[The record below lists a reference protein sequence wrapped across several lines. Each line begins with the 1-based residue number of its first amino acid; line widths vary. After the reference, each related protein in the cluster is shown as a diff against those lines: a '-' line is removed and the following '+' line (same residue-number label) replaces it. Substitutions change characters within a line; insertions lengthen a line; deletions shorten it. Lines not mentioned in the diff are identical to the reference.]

1 MKTID
6 PYLIFNGNCRQAM
19 EFYKDCLG
27 GDLYMMTYAEGPGEH
42 PDAVK
47 DKIMHAKVTKGQLAI
62 MASDPHD
69 ATPVTQGNNY
79 FLSLNCESLDE
90 IERLFNAI
98 GKSGKVLLP
107 LQDMFWGA
115 RFGMV
120 TDQFGVNWMFN
131 FELEK
136 KHE

>member
-19 EFYKDCLG
+19 EFYSDCLG
-27 GDLYMMTYAEGPGEH
+27 ADLNVVTYAEGPGEY

-47 DKIMHAKVTKGQLAI
+47 DKIMHAKVTKGQLVI

-69 ATPVTQGNNY
+69 GNPVTQGNSF
-79 FLSLNCESLDE
+79 FLNLNCDSLEE
-90 IERLFNAI
+90 IERLFNAV
-98 GKSGKVLLP
+98 GKNGKVLLP

-115 RFGMV
+115 RFGMLK
-120 TDQFGVNWMFN
+120 DQFGVNWMFN

-136 KHE
+136 HN

>member
-19 EFYKDCLG
+19 EFYRDCLG
-27 GDLYMMTYAEGPGEH
+27 ADLNILTYAEGPGDH

-47 DKIMHAKVTKGQLAI
+47 DKIMHARLTKGQAVI

-69 ATPVTQGNNY
+69 GKPQTQGDNF
-79 FLSLNCESLDE
+79 FLNLNCDSLDE
-90 IERLFNAI
+90 IERLFTAI
-98 GKSGKVLLP
+98 GKNGKVLMP
-107 LQDMFWGA
+107 LADMFWGD

-120 TDQFGVNWMFN
+120 TDQFGINWMFS
-131 FELEK
+131 FPLPK
-136 KHE
+136 KD

>member
-19 EFYKDCLG
+19 EFYANCLG
-27 GDLYMMTYAEGPGEH
+27 ADLNTVTYAEGLGAH

-47 DKIMHAKVTKGQLAI
+47 DQIMHAKLTKGQLVI

-69 ATPVTQGNNY
+69 ATSVTQGNNF
-79 FLSLNCESLDE
+79 FLNLNCDSLEE
-90 IERLFNAI
+90 IERLFNAV
-98 GKSGKVLLP
+98 GKNGKVLLP

-115 RFGMV
+115 RFGML
-120 TDQFGVNWMFN
+120 TDQFGVNWMFS

-136 KHE
+136 HN

>member
-19 EFYKDCLG
+19 EFYADCLG
-27 GDLYMMTYAEGPGEH
+27 AGLNIVTYAEGPGAH

-47 DKIMHAKVTKGQLAI
+47 DKIMHAKLTKGQLVI

-69 ATPVTQGNNY
+69 ASSVTQGNNY
-79 FLSLNCESLDE
+79 FLSLNCDSLEE
-90 IERLFNAI
+90 IERLFNAV
-98 GKSGKVLLP
+98 GKNGKVLLP

-115 RFGMV
+115 RFGML
-120 TDQFGVNWMFN
+120 TDQFAVNWMFS
-131 FELEK
+131 FELA
-136 KHE
+136 KHN

>member
-1 MKTID
+1 MMKTID

-19 EFYKDCLG
+19 EFYSDCLG
-27 GDLYMMTYAEGPGEH
+27 ADLNVVTYAEGPGEY

-47 DKIMHAKVTKGQLAI
+47 DKIMHAKVTKGQLVI

-69 ATPVTQGNNY
+69 GNPVTQGNSF
-79 FLSLNCESLDE
+79 FLNLNCDSLEE
-90 IERLFNAI
+90 IERLFNAV
-98 GKSGKVLLP
+98 GKNGKVLLP

-115 RFGMV
+115 RFGMLK
-120 TDQFGVNWMFN
+120 DQFGVNWMFN

-136 KHE
+136 HN

>member
-19 EFYKDCLG
+19 QFYADCLG
-27 GDLYMMTYAEGPGEH
+27 ADLNIQTYAQSPGAH

-47 DKIMHAKVTKGQLAI
+47 DKIMHAKLTKGQLVI

-69 ATPVTQGNNY
+69 ATPVTQGGNY
-79 FLSLNCESLDE
+79 FLSLNCDSLEE
-90 IERLFNAI
+90 IERLFNAV
-98 GKSGKVLLP
+98 GKNGKVLLP

-115 RFGMV
+115 RFGMLK
-120 TDQFGVNWMFN
+120 DQFGVNWMFS

-136 KHE
+136 HN

>member
-19 EFYKDCLG
+19 EFYANCLG
-27 GDLYMMTYAEGPGEH
+27 GDLNIQTYAQSPGEH

-47 DKIMHAKVTKGQLAI
+47 DKIMHAKLTKGQIVI

-69 ATPVTQGNNY
+69 GSPVTQGNSF
-79 FLSLNCESLDE
+79 FLNLNCDSLEE
-90 IERLFNAI
+90 IERVFKSV
-98 GKSGKVLLP
+98 GKNGKVLLP

-115 RFGMV
+115 RFGML
-120 TDQFGVNWMFN
+120 TDQFGVNWMFS

-136 KHE
+136 QN